1 MSEKQYNIAV
11 VGATGAVG
19 TKILNYLEE
28 APFTIKSL
36 KLLSSKRSAG
46 KKVNFSNKE
55 ITIEEATEN
64 SFEGIDIAFFSAG
77 GSISEALVPAATKAG
92 AIVIDNTSAF

>member
-19 TKILNYLEE
+19 TKILSYLEE
-28 APFTIKSL
+28 EPFPINTV

-46 KKVNFSNKE
+46 KKVNVLNRE
-55 ITIEEATEN
+55 ITIEEASET

-92 AIVIDNTSAF
+92 AIVIDN